1 MVLSERHKALIIWQ
15 MLLQN
20 LIEEK
25 EHEEEKEVEESEGG
39 RLAPNVII
47 KDILNCSNLMH
58 KKWPTRKVAVYVY
71 PEPKQILNYTERA

>member
-25 EHEEEKEVEESEGG
+25 EVEESEGG
-39 RLAPNVII
+39 RLAPIVII
-47 KDILNCSNLMH
+47 KDNLNCSNLMH
-58 KKWPTRKVAVYVY
+58 KKWLTRKVAVYVY
-71 PEPKQILNYTERA
+71 LEPKQILNYRERG